1 MKPEQKF
8 RAGAVEATIWK
19 NISTKP
25 GMSGEYYS
33 ISFGRSYKDKSGS
46 WKTTNSLNLTDVP
59 KAIAV
64 IGKAYEWCVMK
75 KKEVIPAPIQ
85 IS

>member
-8 RAGAVEATIWK
+8 KAGGVEATIWK
-19 NISTKP
+19 NQSENQ
-25 GMSGEYYS
+25 GVQGEYYS
-33 ISFGRSYKDKSGS
+33 IGFARTYKDKSGV

-64 IGKAYEWCVMK
+64 LGKAYEWCVVK
-75 KKEVIPAPIQ
+75 KKGEE
-85 IS
+85 